1 MYFNNVKISSQ
12 LTAGLGIIL
21 LLVALLGVMAWKDTD
36 YLWQQT
42 QGLYDHPLTVRRA
55 VGEVKA
61 NILLIHRGMKDV
73 VLSEN
78 DEERQAI
85 LQAMEGYEAE
95 AHQQF
100 DILFDRYLGPRQ
112 DIDEAHSAFV
122 EWKPIRN
129 ETIQL
134 LREGRAVEALQRTK
148 SSGVGGNHAEKV
160 LREIEHVSAFAV
172 ARGDKFYQ
180 EATEHNNVL
189 KVRLACMVAIIILLA
204 AGISRYLMV
213 RIKESLGELTT
224 VMERFHHGDMNA
236 RSRQSSSNEF
246 GILAASFN
254 KMTEAIALRIDT
266 DKRSALLADALISE
280 NQLKNF
286 AETVLTT
293 FIEITESTMGAFY
306 LRPTDGGDRFMPLA
320 AIGINPELL
329 EPFIASTVEGQF
341 GEVLHSGK
349 IAHLKDIS
357 QDTVFTFKTFAG
369 AAIPREII
377 TIPVMVND
385 EIRGMLSLACLGEYG
400 KAAQAVLNQAALIA
414 LNTTLAKLLTSDKNQ
429 KLTRELQLNN
439 QELQAQQEELQ
450 AQTEELRQQTEEI
463 RAQNIELEKQR
474 LVVEEASRLKSQFLS
489 NMSHELRTPLNS
501 VMALSR
507 VLTIQAKEKLS
518 EEELKYLE
526 IIERNGKNLLTLI
539 NDILDLAKIEAGR
552 MDIRPRPFS
561 LALTIENIVESL
573 RPLAAEKVIQLHHDI
588 PENLPPLESDEIR
601 VSQVLQN
608 LLANAVKFTAAG
620 SVTVSAKCTGG
631 KVAVRIT
638 DTGIGIAASDI
649 PHIFDEFHQVDG
661 SSARRHE
668 GTGLGLAI
676 AHKATQM
683 LGGDI
688 AVTSDLGVGSTF
700 TLSLPLSWQGNQ
712 PASEPYF
719 GWQPPVAKQGGET
732 VLLAGDEPGMP
743 RILLIEDNEAATIQ
757 VRSVL
762 ESNGYAVDI
771 ARGGQEAFDFVGHTI
786 PDGII
791 LDLMMPDI
799 DGFAVLEKIRGRA
812 ATSGIPVLILT
823 AKDLTPEDFKKLSA
837 NNVQQL
843 VQKGDIDQHSL
854 LMKIR
859 TMLGD
864 KEHGRSKTSQ
874 QSAILVIEDN
884 PDNMTTIKAIIGNR
898 CRIIE
903 AADGEEGLRVAAA
916 TLPDLIL
923 LDMALPKMDGLTVA
937 GHLKANPALHAIPV
951 IAITAQVMKGDQ
963 ERILRAG
970 CDDYLAKPL
979 HPEDFLQMIDVWLGR

>member
-1 MYFNNVKISSQ
+1 MYFNNIKISSQ
-12 LTAGLGIIL
+12 LRAGLSIIL
-21 LLVALLGVMAWKDTD
+21 FMVALLGIMAWKDAD
-36 YLWQQT
+36 FLWQQT

-55 VGEVKA
+55 LGEVKA
-61 NILLIHRGMKDV
+61 NTLLIHRGMKDL
-73 VLSEN
+73 VLAEN
-78 DEERQAI
+78 DEERQTI
-85 LQAMEGYEAE
+85 LLTMENYDTR
-95 AHQQF
+95 AHHQF

-112 DIDEAHSAFV
+112 DLDEAHTAFV
-122 EWKPIRN
+122 EWKIIRD
-129 ETIQL
+129 ETIRL
-134 LREGRAVEALQRTK
+134 LREGRITEAFRRTK
-148 SSGVGGNHAEKV
+148 NSGVGGNHAEKV
-160 LREIEHVSAFAV
+160 LREIEDISVFAM

-180 EATEHNNVL
+180 EATEHNKEL
-189 KVRLACMVAIIILLA
+189 KVRLTCMVAIIILLS

-213 RIKESLGELTT
+213 RIRESLRELTT
-224 VMERFHHGDMNA
+224 AMERFHQGDMNA
-236 RSRQSSSNEF
+236 RSRQSSTNEF
-246 GILAASFN
+246 GILATSFN
-254 KMTEAIALRIDT
+254 TMTEAIALRIDI
-266 DKRSALLADALISE
+266 DKRTALLADALISD
-280 NQLKNF
+280 NQLKGF
-286 AETVLTT
+286 AETVLAT
-293 FIEITESTMGAFY
+293 FIEVTESTMGAFY
-306 LRPTDGGDRFMPLA
+306 LRSTESDDRFTPLA
-320 AIGINPELL
+320 AIGIDPELL
-329 EPFIASTVEGQF
+329 EPFIASTIEGQF
-341 GEVLHSGK
+341 GEVLHSGR
-349 IAHLKDIS
+349 IAHLKDIR

-369 AAIPREII
+369 TAVPREII

-385 EIRGMLSLACLGEYG
+385 AVRGMLSLACLGEYG
-400 KAAQAVLNQAALIA
+400 KAAQAVLSQPTLTS
-414 LNTTLAKLLTSDKNQ
+414 LNTTLAKLLTSERNQ
-429 KLTRELQLNN
+429 KLTGELQQNN

-463 RAQNIELEKQR
+463 RAQNIELEQQR
-474 LVVEEASRLKSQFLS
+474 LVVLEASRLKSQFLS

-507 VLTIQAKEKLS
+507 VLTMQAKEKLS
-518 EEELKYLE
+518 DEELKYLE

-561 LALTIENIVESL
+561 LALTIENLIESL
-573 RPLAAEKVIQLHHDI
+573 KPLAAEKNIQLHHDI
-588 PENLPPLESDEIR
+588 PENLPPLDSDEIR

-620 SVTVSAKCTGG
+620 SVTVSVKSTDG
-631 KVAVRIT
+631 KAAVRIT
-638 DTGIGIAASDI
+638 DTGIGIAAGDL
-649 PHIFDEFHQVDG
+649 PHIFDEFRQVDG

-676 AHKATQM
+676 AHKAAQM

-688 AVTSDLGVGSTF
+688 AVTSTLGVGSTF

-712 PASEPYF
+712 VASEPQLT
-719 GWQPPVAKQGGET
+719 WQPSLEKPASKT
-732 VLLAGDEPGMP
+732 VTIANDATAMP
-743 RILLIEDNEAATIQ
+743 RILMIEDNEAATIQ

-771 ARGGQEAFDFVGHTI
+771 ARGGQDAFDFVGHTI

-812 ATSGIPVLILT
+812 ETSGIPVLILT

-854 LMKIR
+854 LRQIR
-859 TMLGD
+859 TMLGG
-864 KEHGRSKTSQ
+864 KEDNRLKTSQ
-874 QSAILVIEDN
+874 PPAILVIEDN

-898 CRIIE
+898 YRIIE
-903 AADGEEGLRVAAA
+903 ATDGEEGLRVAAA
-916 TLPDLIL
+916 TRPDLIL

-937 GHLKANPALHAIPV
+937 GHLKKDPALRAIPV
-951 IAITAQVMKGDQ
+951 IAITSQVMKGDQ
-963 ERILRAG
+963 ERILQAG

-979 HPEDFLQMIDVWLGR
+979 HPEFFLDKIAVWLGR